1 MLKRLGISTLWLAA
15 VQTLS
20 CLTCFVVVN
29 YVFGRD
35 FRIEW
40 MIYGLGIL
48 LPFLWGLGGYW
59 CPEKFLPGNRQ
70 QTGLFLLV
78 WTLLPAALCVWAAQ
92 GGPVVLRVALFPQL
106 MARLAWFYPLF
117 DGPKSAYVLD
127 TLRPLAAAGTH
138 VLMMAGFAAGLWL
151 RGGKQKE

>member
-48 LPFLWGLGGYW
+48 LPFLWGLGGY
-59 CPEKFLPGNRQ
+59 
-70 QTGLFLLV
+70 
-78 WTLLPAALCVWAAQ
+78 
-92 GGPVVLRVALFPQL
+92 
-106 MARLAWFYPLF
+106 
-117 DGPKSAYVLD
+117 
-127 TLRPLAAAGTH
+127 
-138 VLMMAGFAAGLWL
+138 
-151 RGGKQKE
+151 

>member
-1 MLKRLGISTLWLAA
+1 MLKRLGVSTLWLAA
-15 VQTLS
+15 MQALS
-20 CLTCFVVVN
+20 CLACFVVVS

-48 LPFLWGLGGYW
+48 LPFLWELGGYW
-59 CPEKFLPGNRQ
+59 LKCRPSGRW
-70 QTGLFLLV
+70 QTGCFLIV
-78 WTLLPAALCVWAAQ
+78 WTVLPAALCVWVGR
-92 GGPVVLRVALFPQL
+92 GGPNILRMVLYPQL
-106 MARLAWFYPLF
+106 LARLAWFYPLF
-117 DGPKSAYVLD
+117 DGPKSAYVLF

-151 RGGKQKE
+151 KGGKQKE

>member
-1 MLKRLGISTLWLAA
+1 MLKRLGFSTLWLAA

-59 CPEKFLPGNRQ
+59 LKYRPLGRW
-70 QTGLFLLV
+70 QTALFLIL
-78 WTLLPAALCVWAAQ
+78 WTALPAALCIWGDS
-92 GGPVVLRVALFPQL
+92 GGAECPVAHSLSTD
-106 MARLAWFYPLF
+106 
-117 DGPKSAYVLD
+117 DGP
-127 TLRPLAAAGTH
+127 
-138 VLMMAGFAAGLWL
+138 AGLVL
-151 RGGKQKE
+151 SPL

>member
-1 MLKRLGISTLWLAA
+1 MLKRLGFSTLWLAA
-15 VQTLS
+15 MQILS
-20 CLTCFVVVN
+20 CLTCFAVVN
-29 YVFGRD
+29 YLFGRD

-59 CPEKFLPGNRQ
+59 LKCRPLGRR
-70 QTGLFLLV
+70 QTGCFLIV
-78 WTLLPAALCVWAAQ
+78 WTVLPAALCVWAVR
-92 GGPVVLRVALFPQL
+92 GGPNILRMVLYPQL
-106 MARLAWFYPLF
+106 LARLAWFYPLF
-117 DGPKSAYVLD
+117 DGPKSAYVLF

>member
-48 LPFLWGLGGYW
+48 G
-59 CPEKFLPGNRQ
+59 RR
-70 QTGLFLLV
+70 QTGCFLIV
-78 WTLLPAALCVWAAQ
+78 WTVLPAALCVWAVR
-92 GGPVVLRVALFPQL
+92 GGPNILRMVLYPQL
-106 MARLAWFYPLF
+106 LARLAWFYPLF

>member
-1 MLKRLGISTLWLAA
+1 MLKRLGVSTLWLAA

-40 MIYGLGIL
+40 MIYGLSIL
-48 LPFLWGLGGYW
+48 LPFLWGLGGYRLK
-59 CPEKFLPGNRQ
+59 CRPLGRR
-70 QTGLFLLV
+70 QTGCFLIV
-78 WTLLPAALCVWAAQ
+78 WTVLPAALCVWGDS
-92 GGPVVLRVALFPQL
+92 GGPSVLWLILYPQM

-117 DGPKSAYVLD
+117 DGPKSAYVLF
-127 TLRPLAAAGTH
+127 TLRPLAAAETH
-138 VLMMAGFAAGLWL
+138 VLLMAGFAAGLWL
-151 RGGKQKE
+151 RGRKQKE

>member
-48 LPFLWGLGGYW
+48 LPFLWGLGGYRLK
-59 CPEKFLPGNRQ
+59 CRPLGRR
-70 QTGLFLLV
+70 QTGCFLIV
-78 WTLLPAALCVWAAQ
+78 WTVLPAALCVWAVR
-92 GGPVVLRVALFPQL
+92 GGPNILRMVLYPQL
-106 MARLAWFYPLF
+106 LARPAWFYPLF
-117 DGPKSAYVLD
+117 DGPKSAYVLF